1 MREIAVKIGHPT
13 PLTGI
18 ITQPK
23 NFDASK
29 PAVLI
34 LNSGLMHHIGT
45 CRLSVK
51 LARQIAEAGFLAIRF
66 DFSGLGDSPARRGT
80 NSFHESSLAELK
92 EVLDYLQETKG
103 ISKFISYGLCSGAD
117 ASYEIS
123 KIDNRIIGIAQI
135 DAYAYTNWKWFIR
148 RYIGNLKNIS
158 AWLGLLERLGNLL
171 KAKSSSDQEFYEVAD
186 DQREHPSRDSVA
198 ESLNQICKRGVY
210 IYNIFTGDTIEI
222 NYENQYR
229 DVFSDVD
236 FKNLLTL
243 EYYEELEHIITSP
256 EYQKQI
262 PQRLCNWVKMVSD
275 NTQSSA
281 QN

>member
-51 LARQIAEAGFLAIRF
+51 LARQVAEAGFLAIRF
-66 DFSGLGDSPARRGT
+66 DFSGLGDSAPRRGT
-80 NSFHESSLAELK
+80 SSFKESSLTELN
-92 EVLDYLQETKG
+92 EVLNHLQETKG

-117 ASYEIS
+117 ASYELS
-123 KIDNRIIGIAQI
+123 KIDDRIIGIAQI

-148 RYIGNLKNIS
+148 RYISNLNNIN
-158 AWLGLLERLGNLL
+158 AWLGLFERLGNLF
-171 KAKSSSDQEFYEVAD
+171 KTKSNSEKEFYETAD
-186 DQREHPSRDSVA
+186 EQREHPSRDSVA
-198 ESLNQICKRGVY
+198 ENLNNICQRGVH

-229 DVFSDVD
+229 EVFSDVN
-236 FKNLLTL
+236 FRNLLTL

-256 EYQKQI
+256 EYQKLI
-262 PQRLCNWVKMVSD
+262 PQKICEWVKIVSD
-275 NTQSSA
+275 KNLT
-281 QN
+281 

>member
-1 MREIAVKIGHPT
+1 MREIAVQIGQPT

-23 NFDASK
+23 QFDASK

-51 LARQIAEAGFLAIRF
+51 IAREIADAGFLTIRF
-66 DFSGLGDSPARRGT
+66 DFSGLGDSAARRGT
-80 NSFHESSLAELK
+80 SSFRESSLAELK

-103 ISKFISYGLCSGAD
+103 ITKFISYGLCSGAD
-117 ASYEIS
+117 ASYEIA
-123 KIDNRIIGIAQI
+123 KADKRIIGIAQI
-135 DAYAYTNWKWFIR
+135 DAYAYTNWKWFIY
-148 RYIGNLKNIS
+148 RYLGNLKNVS
-158 AWLGLLERLGNLL
+158 AWLGLFERLSKLFKTKPTN
-171 KAKSSSDQEFYEVAD
+171 DEQEFYEVAD
-186 DQREHPSRDSVA
+186 DQREHPSRDEVA
-198 ESLNQICKRGVY
+198 MNLNKICERDVH

-222 NYENQYR
+222 NYDNQYR
-229 DVFSDVD
+229 EAFSDVD

-256 EYQKQI
+256 EYQKLI
-262 PQRLCNWVKMVSD
+262 PQKLANWVKVVSEK
-275 NTQSSA
+275 NTVS
-281 QN
+281 